1 MALRLAKFTQC
12 SINLDVIYVYLVAIK
27 IDNIYDAVYRI
38 SLSKCLARDIPT
50 VKQTN

>member
-1 MALRLAKFTQC
+1 MLFM
-12 SINLDVIYVYLVAIK
+12 SNLLAIK
-27 IDNIYDAVYRI
+27 IDNIYGAVYQI